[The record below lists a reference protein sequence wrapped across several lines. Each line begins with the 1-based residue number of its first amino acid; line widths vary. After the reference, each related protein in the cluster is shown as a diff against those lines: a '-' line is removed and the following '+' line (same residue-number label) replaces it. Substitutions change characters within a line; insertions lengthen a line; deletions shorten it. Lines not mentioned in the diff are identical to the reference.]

1 MYKSHGTLKLYV
13 SQDVQALVHAWGFC
27 YYTLFT
33 SWGLS
38 QQFQSRWLL
47 WAHKNRWKEIRT
59 ISAWDIST
67 EIDMMMRLTLILERD
82 WLNKAW
88 FWGQI
93 TCFNVY
99 INVKGSD
106 LYVIDIAYYAH
117 YCDDCAHYIV
127 LLNWSFVLSFCAY
140 YPSPPLYV

>member
-1 MYKSHGTLKLYV
+1 MHGASAITHSSLPE
-13 SQDVQALVHAWGFC
+13 ACHN
-27 YYTLFT
+27 
-33 SWGLS
+33 
-38 QQFQSRWLL
+38 QFQSRWLL

-59 ISAWDIST
+59 ISAWDISI

-82 WLNKAW
+82 WLNKVW

-106 LYVIDIAYYAH
+106 LYVIDIAYHAH
-117 YCDDCAHYIV
+117 YCDNCAHYIV

-140 YPSPPLYV
+140 YPSPPLPFMSIQYTCNYFCFSCLMVYV